1 MRSLKRIKYDELV
14 VGEWYSCIFD
24 NDIWY
29 FKFLQYH
36 TNGGVIAEECY
47 SPYVNTN
54 EVFYTKSDGEIT
66 DNSKDKISN
75 LKSINYR
82 WLMEN
87 VVNGRIII

>member
-1 MRSLKRIKYDELV
+1 MRSLKRVKYDELV

-29 FKFLQYH
+29 FKFLQYS
-36 TNGGVIAEECY
+36 TNGGVMTEECY
-47 SPYVNTN
+47 SPYNNTN
-54 EVFYTKSDGEIT
+54 EVFYSKLGSEIT
-66 DNSKDKISN
+66 ENSKDKIN
-75 LKSINYR
+75 QLRGVNYM